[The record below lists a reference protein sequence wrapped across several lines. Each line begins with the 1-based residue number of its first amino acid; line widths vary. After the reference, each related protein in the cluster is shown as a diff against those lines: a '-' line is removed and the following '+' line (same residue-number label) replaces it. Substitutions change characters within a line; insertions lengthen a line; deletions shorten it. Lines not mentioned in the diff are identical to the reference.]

1 MSKIDDT
8 YEMLDELLPATSKMK
23 LVIAGLLFLLAAGS
37 LTGYVIKSSANPAN
51 WLANLMGSIN
61 KNPSAPVEGGV
72 VLPSVSPEV
81 NEPNQPVDEPT
92 QANEGAGNG
101 APAETPEVPGT
112 TQTPETPGTGTV
124 HPLVLSP
131 VVIYFDENSA
141 VLRTD
146 QLPQLANFYTQ
157 VKNQE
162 GTIEIIGYTDN
173 RGKIERGEA
182 LSRQRAEAVAEAIKA
197 LDQEHRFALDV
208 KGLGHTNPAGDNNT
222 VLGRQ
227 LNRRVEITFIPKSV

>member
-8 YEMLDELLPATSKMK
+8 YEMLDELLPATSKKK
-23 LVIAGLLFLLAAGS
+23 LVLVGLLFLLAAGS
-37 LTGYVIKSSANPAN
+37 LAAYTVKTSANPAN
-51 WLANLMGSIN
+51 WVANLMGSIK
-61 KNPSAPVEGGV
+61 KNPSAPVEDGV

-81 NEPNQPVDEPT
+81 NEPYENVNEPT
-92 QANEGAGNG
+92 PANEDAANG
-101 APAETPEVPGT
+101 APAETPEVPET
-112 TQTPETPGTGTV
+112 LQTPETGAVIPATF
-124 HPLVLSP
+124 SP
-131 VVIYFDENSA
+131 VVIYFDENSS

-146 QLPQLANFYTQ
+146 QLPQLATFYTQ

-173 RGKIERGEA
+173 RGRIERGEA
-182 LSRQRAEAVAEAIKA
+182 LSLQRAEVVAEAIKA
-197 LDQEHRFALDV
+197 LDPEHIFALEV
-208 KGLGHTNPAGDNNT
+208 KGLGHANPAGDNNT